1 MCRGGN
7 GQDGNGQGW
16 EWAGVVMGR
25 MVMGRGG
32 NGQGWEWAG
41 VGMGRNWEVLIEET
55 WTSNLPTSIGRQVN
69 APQLPLTSAN
79 NGNCIMVYD
88 HLKSKLRNY

>member
-16 EWAGVVMGR
+16 EWAGVVMDR

-41 VGMGRNWEVLIEET
+41 VGMGRGGNGQELGGADRGDMDIESAHKY
-55 WTSNLPTSIGRQVN
+55 WKTS
-69 APQLPLTSAN
+69 
-79 NGNCIMVYD
+79 
-88 HLKSKLRNY
+88 